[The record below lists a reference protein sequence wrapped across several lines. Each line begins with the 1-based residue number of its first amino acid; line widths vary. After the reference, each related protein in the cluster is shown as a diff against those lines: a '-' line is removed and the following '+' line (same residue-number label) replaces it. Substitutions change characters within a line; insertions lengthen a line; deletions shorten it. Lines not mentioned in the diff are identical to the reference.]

1 MQFRPATTVLPSL
14 DPSPAHILLCSKVLG
29 INNLKDSSAIDFVS
43 QEIRAMLSVERE
55 IRQFIIENFLFGEV
69 ERSPSNDDS
78 LIEQGIVD
86 STGVVELVAF
96 LESKYGI
103 EIRADELIPANLDSL
118 NKLLDFV
125 ARKTAIST

>member
-1 MQFRPATTVLPSL
+1 MP
-14 DPSPAHILLCSKVLG
+14 
-29 INNLKDSSAIDFVS
+29 
-43 QEIRAMLSVERE
+43 SVEQE
-55 IRQFIIENFLFGEV
+55 IRQFIVDNFLFGEV

-103 EIRADELIPANLDSL
+103 EIHGNELIPANLDSL

-125 ARKTAIST
+125 ARKTATST

>member
-1 MQFRPATTVLPSL
+1 MP
-14 DPSPAHILLCSKVLG
+14 
-29 INNLKDSSAIDFVS
+29 
-43 QEIRAMLSVERE
+43 SVEQE
-55 IRQFIIENFLFGEV
+55 IRQFIVDNFLFGEV

-78 LIEQGIVD
+78 LLEQGIVD

-103 EIRADELIPANLDSL
+103 EIHANELIPANLDSL

-125 ARKTAIST
+125 VRKTAIST

>member
-1 MQFRPATTVLPSL
+1 MPS
-14 DPSPAHILLCSKVLG
+14 IE
-29 INNLKDSSAIDFVS
+29 
-43 QEIRAMLSVERE
+43 QE
-55 IRQFIIENFLFGEV
+55 IRQFIIDNFLFGEV
-69 ERSPSNDDS
+69 ERSPANDDS

-103 EIRADELIPANLDSL
+103 EIHANELIPANLDSL

-125 ARKTAIST
+125 ARKTAKTAISS